1 MEVVG
6 LTAFL
11 VVLSVYISFAANVH
25 MYLLSAHGNGTY
37 GVKRNSMI
45 GYSRG
50 NCDNCHEMHAS
61 QNGAEP
67 APVNG
72 APS

>member
-1 MEVVG
+1 MRKK
-6 LTAFL
+6 LIICL
-11 VVLSVYISFAANVH
+11 ISLIMGSNAYAGS
-25 MYLLSAHGNGTY
+25 YLLSAHGNTTY
-37 GVKRNSMI
+37 GVSRNSMP
-45 GYSRG
+45 GYSVG